1 MAKRVQHQAVKHPT
15 GRSFL
20 IWLGQTQHAVGTRMT
35 MWSSGYTV
43 RHISP
48 IEEGAALSQG
58 AELFSESFIFFVS
71 GGIVV
76 YEYNRSSEKEKAKE
90 ESRLQKITDESAR
103 LQDKLNSLDK
113 RLVSLEEYA
122 KANRRA
128 IVLGV
133 GIGTNGK
140 YVEPADVV
148 PINDDEV
155 GGKAPKLASQRSRR
169 WWWPF

>member
-1 MAKRVQHQAVKHPT
+1 
-15 GRSFL
+15 
-20 IWLGQTQHAVGTRMT
+20 MT

-58 AELFSESFIFFVS
+58 AELFSESFILFVS

-90 ESRLQKITDESAR
+90 ESRLQQITDEAAR
-103 LQDKLNSLDK
+103 LQAKLNSLDK

-128 IVLGV
+128 LVLGV

-140 YVEPADVV
+140 YVEPGEVV
-148 PINDDEV
+148 PINDEEV
-155 GGKAPKLASQRSRR
+155 GGKAPKSKGPAPVMNSPDASQRSWR